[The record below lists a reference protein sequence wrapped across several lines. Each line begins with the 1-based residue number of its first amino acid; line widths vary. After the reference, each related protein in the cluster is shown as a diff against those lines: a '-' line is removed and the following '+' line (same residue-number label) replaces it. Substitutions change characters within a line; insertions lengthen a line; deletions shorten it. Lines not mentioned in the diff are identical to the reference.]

1 MKIFKEEDNIFL
13 ENLVKSYTEVRNT
26 LKLKQDEIL
35 ALSKE
40 LEEGSKSLESIRDS
54 EAAFVKSVAE
64 REKLEESEVIKLIL
78 AELES
83 KK

>member
-40 LEEGSKSLESIRDS
+40 LEEGSKALESIRDS

-64 REKLEESEVIKLIL
+64 REKLEESQVIELIL